1 MKKSIMKGIVVSA
14 LAFSVTVYSD
24 TTEDVVNAL
33 VTKGI
38 LTEDE
43 AALLTKKH
51 AGETK
56 VRDQKVKSKLSI
68 SKYLDEGK
76 LYGDIR
82 VRQEWRGADEY
93 GGSDS
98 VDRSRQRYK
107 ITLGFK
113 TKISENWFTDL
124 ALSMGSKGR
133 SDNATLGSGG
143 DQGNKEELF
152 VKRAMIGWA
161 VNDWLTLQAGRIKN
175 PLYTKP
181 MIWDKD
187 LTWDGVSW
195 KTKYKMSKQTTIS
208 TTGGV
213 NTVTGDDTQTSM
225 FDDDKDSQYQLSAQV
240 IGKHKFDKKS
250 GPSAKVGLTYTMYTN
265 DDDDGDIF
273 DPTNIGQPAQ
283 NALNDLSLIEIP
295 ADYKMMV
302 KPGLGMTVF
311 GDYAYNIDGDDRRK
325 AWINSNGGGNN
336 GGADDNSAFML
347 GLGFGSYKDFKALD
361 EGKQKKGDWKGN
373 LWYQEV
379 GTYSVDPNHVDS
391 DIFDSKVNLKG
402 IAFKGQYMIEDNVK
416 FNIAYA
422 YGEINDKSVGCT
434 PGVTGDTGMCID
446 SMDLIQLDVTYKW

>member
-1 MKKSIMKGIVVSA
+1 MKKKLIKGLVVSA
-14 LAFSVTVYSD
+14 LAFSVPVLSD
-24 TTEDVVNAL
+24 TTEDLVNAL

-43 AALLTKKH
+43 AALLSKQH
-51 AGETK
+51 ASESK
-56 VRDQKVKSKLSI
+56 ARDQKVKSKLSI

-82 VRQEWRGADEY
+82 VRQEWRSANEY
-93 GGSDS
+93 GGDDS

-107 ITLGFK
+107 VTLGFK
-113 TKISENWFTDL
+113 TKIAEDWFTDL
-124 ALSMGSKGR
+124 ALAMGSKGR
-133 SDNATLGSGG
+133 SDNATLGGG
-143 DQGNKEELF
+143 GYGEAKEEIF
-152 VKRAMIGWA
+152 VKRAMVGWKPT
-161 VNDWLTLQAGRIKN
+161 DWLTLQAGRIKN

-181 MIWDKD
+181 MVWDKD
-187 LTWDGVSW
+187 LTWDGASW
-195 KTKYKMSKQTTIS
+195 LTKYKMSKQTTIS

-213 NTVTGDDTQTSM
+213 NTMQGDDTQSR
-225 FDDDKDSQYQLSAQV
+225 DSADKNSQYQLSAQV
-240 IGKHKFDKKS
+240 FGKHKFDTKS
-250 GPSAKVGLTYTMYTN
+250 GPSFKTGLTYTMYTN
-265 DDDDGDIF
+265 SDGGVYKSDDKKHV
-273 DPTNIGQPAQ
+273 AQ
-283 NALNDLSLIEIP
+283 VFNPSAEGTDEQTSINDLSLIEIP

-325 AWINSNGGGNN
+325 AAIDAYGIDGGS
-336 GGADDNSAFML
+336 DDSSAYMI
-347 GLGFGSYKDFKALD
+347 GIGFGSYKDFTALD

-391 DIFDSKVNLKG
+391 DIFDSKVNIKG

-422 YGEINDKSVGCT
+422 HGEIND
-434 PGVTGDTGMCID
+434 
-446 SMDLIQLDVTYKW
+446 

>member
-1 MKKSIMKGIVVSA
+1 MKKNLIKGLVVSA
-14 LAFSVTVYSD
+14 LAFSAPVFSD
-24 TTEDVVNAL
+24 TTEDLVNAL

-43 AALLTKKH
+43 AALLSKQH
-51 AGETK
+51 AGESK
-56 VRDQKVKSKLSI
+56 ARDQKVKSKLSI

-82 VRQEWRGADEY
+82 VRQEWRSANEY
-93 GGSDS
+93 GGNDS

-113 TKISENWFTDL
+113 TKISDNWFTDIAL
-124 ALSMGSKGR
+124 AMGSKGR
-133 SDNATLGSGG
+133 SDNATLGGG
-143 DQGNKEELF
+143 GYAEAKEELF
-152 VKRAMIGWA
+152 VKRAMLGWKPT
-161 VNDWLTLQAGRIKN
+161 DWLTLQAGRIKN

-181 MIWDKD
+181 MVWDKD
-187 LTWDGVSW
+187 LTWDGASW

-213 NTVTGDDTQTSM
+213 NTMQGDDTQSREGT
-225 FDDDKDSQYQLSAQV
+225 DKDSQYQLSGQV
-240 IGKHKFDKKS
+240 IGKHLFDKKS

-265 DDDDGDIF
+265 DDDGGVAF
-273 DPTNIGQPAQ
+273 DPTAEGNTAQ
-283 NALNDLSLIEIP
+283 TYINDLSLIEIP

-302 KPGLGMTVF
+302 KNGLGMTVF
-311 GDYAYNIDGDDRRK
+311 GDYAYNIDGSDRRD
-325 AWINSNGGGNN
+325 AWINSGAGGNE
-336 GGADDNSAFML
+336 GGSDNDSAFL
-347 GLGFGSYKDFKALD
+347 VGIGFGSYKDFKALD
-361 EGKQKKGDWKGN
+361 KGKQKKGDWKGN

-422 YGEINDKSVGCT
+422 HGEIDDKSVGCT
-434 PGVTGDTGMCID
+434 PGVAGDTKMCID
-446 SMDLIQLDVTYKW
+446 DMDLIQLDVTYKF

>member
-1 MKKSIMKGIVVSA
+1 MKKSVIKGLMVSA
-14 LAFSVTVYSD
+14 LAFSVPVFSD
-24 TTEDVVNAL
+24 TTEDLVNAL

-133 SDNATLGSGG
+133 SDNATFGSESGY
-143 DQGNKEELF
+143 QGNKDELF
-152 VKRAMIGWA
+152 IKRAMIGWTPTE
-161 VNDWLTLQAGRIKN
+161 WLTLQAGRIKN

-187 LTWDGVSW
+187 LTWDGISW

-213 NTVTGDDTQTSM
+213 NTVTGDDTQTRM

-265 DDDDGDIF
+265 DDDDDDIF

-302 KPGLGMTVF
+302 KPGLGMKVF
-311 GDYAYNIDGDDRRK
+311 GDYA
-325 AWINSNGGGNN
+325 
-336 GGADDNSAFML
+336 
-347 GLGFGSYKDFKALD
+347 
-361 EGKQKKGDWKGN
+361 
-373 LWYQEV
+373 
-379 GTYSVDPNHVDS
+379 
-391 DIFDSKVNLKG
+391 
-402 IAFKGQYMIEDNVK
+402 
-416 FNIAYA
+416 
-422 YGEINDKSVGCT
+422 
-434 PGVTGDTGMCID
+434 
-446 SMDLIQLDVTYKW
+446 

>member
-1 MKKSIMKGIVVSA
+1 MKTNLIKGLVMSA
-14 LAFSVTVYSD
+14 LAFSVPVFSD
-24 TTEDVVNAL
+24 TTEDLVNAL

-43 AALLTKKH
+43 AALLTKKN
-51 AGETK
+51 ASESK
-56 VRDQKVKSKLSI
+56 ARDQKIKSKLSI

-82 VRQEWRGADEY
+82 VRQEWRSANEY
-93 GGSDS
+93 AGNDS

-124 ALSMGSKGR
+124 ALAMGSKGR
-133 SDNATLGSGG
+133 SDNATLGGG
-143 DQGNKEELF
+143 GYAEAKEEIF
-152 VKRAMIGWA
+152 VKRAMLGWKPT
-161 VNDWLTLQAGRIKN
+161 DWLTLQAGRIKN

-181 MIWDKD
+181 MVWDKD
-187 LTWDGVSW
+187 LTWDGASW
-195 KTKYKMSKQTTIS
+195 LTKYKMSKQTTIS

-213 NTVTGDDTQTSM
+213 NTMQGDDTQSREST
-225 FDDDKDSQYQLSAQV
+225 DKNSQYQLSAQV
-240 IGKHKFDKKS
+240 IGKHKFDAKS
-250 GPSAKVGLTYTMYTN
+250 GPSFKTGLTYTMYTN
-265 DDDDGDIF
+265 DDDRDQFF
-273 DPTNIGQPAQ
+273 DPTAEGNAAQ
-283 NALNDLSLIEIP
+283 TYINDLSLIEIP

-302 KPGLGMTVF
+302 KPGLGMTLF
-311 GDYAYNIDGDDRRK
+311 GDYAYNLKGDDRRK
-325 AWINSNGGGNN
+325 AWINSGGGGNN
-336 GGADDNSAFML
+336 GGADDDSAFML

-361 EGKQKKGDWKGN
+361 KGKQKKGDWKGN

-416 FNIAYA
+416 FNVAYA
-422 YGEINDKSVGCT
+422 HGEINDKSIGCT
-434 PGVTGDTGMCID
+434 PGVAGDTKMCID
-446 SMDLIQLDVTYKW
+446 DMDLIQLDVTYKW

>member
-1 MKKSIMKGIVVSA
+1 MKKNLIKGLVMSA
-14 LAFSVTVYSD
+14 LAFSAPVFSD
-24 TTEDVVNAL
+24 TTEDLVNAL

-43 AALLTKKH
+43 AVLLSKQNASESK
-51 AGETK
+51 A
-56 VRDQKVKSKLSI
+56 RDQKVKSKLSI

-82 VRQEWRGADEY
+82 VRQEWRSANEY
-93 GGSDS
+93 GGNDS

-113 TKISENWFTDL
+113 TKISEDWFTDIAL
-124 ALSMGSKGR
+124 AMGSKGR
-133 SDNATLGSGG
+133 SDNATLGGG
-143 DQGNKEELF
+143 GYAEAKEQLF
-152 VKRAMIGWA
+152 VKRAMLGWKPT
-161 VNDWLTLQAGRIKN
+161 DWLTLQAGRIKN

-181 MIWDKD
+181 MVWDKD
-187 LTWDGVSW
+187 LTWDGASW

-213 NTVTGDDTQTSM
+213 NTMQGDDTQSREGT
-225 FDDDKDSQYQLSAQV
+225 DKDSQYQLSGQV
-240 IGKHKFDKKS
+240 IGKHLFDKKS

-265 DDDDGDIF
+265 DDDGGVAF
-273 DPTNIGQPAQ
+273 DPTAEGKTAQ
-283 NALNDLSLIEIP
+283 TYINDLSLIEIP

-302 KPGLGMTVF
+302 KNGLGMTIF
-311 GDYAYNIDGDDRRK
+311 GDYAYNIDGSDRRD
-325 AWINSNGGGNN
+325 AWINSGAGGNE
-336 GGADDNSAFML
+336 GGSDNDSAFL
-347 GLGFGSYKDFKALD
+347 VGIGFGSYKDFKALD
-361 EGKQKKGDWKGN
+361 KGKQKKGDWKGN

-422 YGEINDKSVGCT
+422 HGEIDDKSVGCT
-434 PGVTGDTGMCID
+434 PGVAGDTKMCID
-446 SMDLIQLDVTYKW
+446 DMDLIQLDVTYKF